1 MDLIFEDDDAANFNV
16 MDDKLVGR
24 MKSDIVAIARE
35 LSHQVG
41 PASDRPR
48 PSRKFVEKFK
58 NGIFGNRVEIVLAV
72 SETPKALLHDIE
84 EGIES
89 DEPGVFG
96 LRHWWSLFMLTNV
109 VLHII
114 RMLI

>member
-1 MDLIFEDDDAANFNV
+1 MNN
-16 MDDKLVGR
+16 KLVGR
-24 MKSDIVAIARE
+24 MKSDVVAIARE
-35 LSHQVG
+35 LSHQIG

-84 EGIES
+84 EGIER

-114 RMLI
+114 RMLV